1 MQPQRPAASRHGPAQ
16 QHVLPP
22 TLASLTV
29 QTSLARDQKSTEM
42 TTEPHS
48 SEAQ

>member
-1 MQPQRPAASRHGPAQ
+1 MPTPKAASAAQ
-16 QHVLPP
+16 RSTAQRGR
-22 TLASLTV
+22 TLASLMV
-29 QTSLARDQKSTEM
+29 QTSLASDQKRTEM